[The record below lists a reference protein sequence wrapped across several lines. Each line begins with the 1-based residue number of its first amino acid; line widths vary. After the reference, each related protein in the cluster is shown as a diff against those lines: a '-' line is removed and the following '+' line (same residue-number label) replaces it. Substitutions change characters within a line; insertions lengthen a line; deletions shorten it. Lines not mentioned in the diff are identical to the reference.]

1 MNAIDVTQQEENKPK
16 TMKLKFIFTIIS
28 LTLLCSKI
36 AGQNTS
42 NLVTGKVSFVT
53 SKNVYVKFETTE
65 HIKIGDT
72 LKFLNQKKACLL
84 VQNKSSKSI
93 VCKPLFGCEVNKGD
107 AIYFNYH
114 IPTIIKNAQKE
125 VKNTSGIVKKSI
137 DKQVEKENPIIKNP
151 EKIRG
156 KLSASSYSTFSNT
169 GNDRHKM
176 MYRFS
181 MDAKNINNSKF
192 SFNTYLNYRQ
202 YIQPKDTS
210 SYQPKNTFNIYN
222 FALKYDVDP
231 TLSLVIGRKINTK
244 TSSLGAID
252 GLQVEKFF
260 GKNYVGA
267 IAGFRPDINDYN
279 FNSNLFEYGGYIGR
293 SINTPNLYSQTTL
306 GVLQQT
312 NNGEIDR
319 RYAYFQHSSTILKKL
334 NLFSSMEFDLYN
346 KVDSIAKNSIDLSNL
361 YISARYRFSRKF
373 NLMISYDSR
382 KRILYYETYKTD
394 IERLLDDNE
403 ARQGVRFRVNLK
415 PSKFLSTGF
424 SYSKRFQSST
434 QSKSDN
440 INGYASLSK
449 IPTIGGRLSFNY
461 NKNTSNYLESN
472 ILSIR
477 HSRELIRNK
486 LSADFYFRIVDYNYF
501 NNNTKFKQ
509 NYYGTNL
516 SLRVNKNLK
525 FNVFGELST
534 SSDPTNNYRINASIV
549 KRFNNKKRKK

>member
-1 MNAIDVTQQEENKPK
+1 M
-16 TMKLKFIFTIIS
+16 
-28 LTLLCSKI
+28 LLCTKMASQDKSKLI
-36 AGQNTS
+36 
-42 NLVTGKVSFVT
+42 TGTVSFIT
-53 SKNVYVKFETTE
+53 SKNVYVKFKSTE

-93 VCKPLFGCEVNKGD
+93 VCKSLFSCEVKKGD
-107 AIYFNYH
+107 AVFFNYQVS
-114 IPTIIKNAQKE
+114 TIVKNEQKE
-125 VKNTSGIVKKSI
+125 VKTTPQIVKK
-137 DKQVEKENPIIKNP
+137 IIKKQDKKESSVIKNL

-156 KLSASSYSTFSNT
+156 KFSASSYSTFSNA
-169 GNDRHKM
+169 GSDRHKM

-181 MDAKNINNSKF
+181 MDARNINNSKI
-192 SFNTYLNYRQ
+192 SFDTYLNYRQ

-210 SYQPKNTFNIYN
+210 SYQPKNTFNVYN

-252 GLQVEKFF
+252 GLQVEKFY
-260 GKNYVGA
+260 GKNYIGA
-267 IAGFRPDINDYN
+267 IAGFRPDINNYN

-293 SINTPNLYSQTTL
+293 ISNNPNAYSQTTL

-346 KVDSIAKNSIDLSNL
+346 KVDSIAQNSIDLSNL

-382 KRILYYETYKTD
+382 KRILYYETFKTD

-403 ARQGVRFRVNLK
+403 ARQGVRFRINLK
-415 PSKFLSTGF
+415 PSKLLSTGF

-440 INGYASLSK
+440 INGYASLTK
-449 IPTIGGRLSFNY
+449 IPTIGGRISFNY

-472 ILSIR
+472 ILSVR

-486 LSADFYFRIVDYNYF
+486 LSADFYFRMVDYNYF

-516 SLRVNKNLK
+516 SLRISKNLK
-525 FNVFGELST
+525 FNIFGELST
-534 SSDPTNNYRINASIV
+534 SSDPLNNYRINASIT
-549 KRFNNKKRKK
+549 KRFNNKNRKK

>member
-1 MNAIDVTQQEENKPK
+1 M
-16 TMKLKFIFTIIS
+16 
-28 LTLLCSKI
+28 
-36 AGQNTS
+36 AGQDKS
-42 NLVTGKVSFVT
+42 SLVTGTVSFIT
-53 SKNVYVKFETTE
+53 SKNVYVKFKTTE

-93 VCKPLFGCEVNKGD
+93 VCISLFDCDVKKGD
-107 AIYFNYH
+107 AVFLNYK
-114 IPTIIKNAQKE
+114 INEIEA
-125 VKNTSGIVKKSI
+125 VKKDVETTPVVIKKPIEKNIQKVASI
-137 DKQVEKENPIIKNP
+137 VENP
-151 EKIRG
+151 EQIRG
-156 KLSASSYSTFSNT
+156 KLSASSYNDFSNS

-181 MDAKNINNSKF
+181 MDAKNINNSKI
-192 SFNTYLNYRQ
+192 SFDTYLNYRQ
-202 YIQPKDTS
+202 YLQPKDTS
-210 SYQPKNTFNIYN
+210 SYQPKNTFSVYN
-222 FALKYDVDP
+222 FALKYDADP
-231 TLSLVIGRKINTK
+231 TLSFVIGRKINTK

-252 GLQVEKFF
+252 GLQAEKFF
-260 GKNYVGA
+260 GKNYIGI

-293 SINTPNLYSQTTL
+293 SSNNPNAYSQTTL

-319 RYAYFQHSSTILKKL
+319 RYAYFQHSSTLLKKL

-346 KVDSIAKNSIDLSNL
+346 KVDTIAKNSIDLSNL

-373 NLMISYDSR
+373 DLMVSYDSR
-382 KRILYYETYKTD
+382 KRILYYETFKTD

-403 ARQGVRFRVNLK
+403 ARQGVRFRLNLK
-415 PSKFLSTGF
+415 PLKFLTTGF

-440 INGYASLSK
+440 MNGYISLFK
-449 IPTIGGRLSFNY
+449 IPNFGGSVSLNY

-472 ILSIR
+472 VLSIR
-477 HSRELIRNK
+477 HSRELITNK
-486 LSADFYFRIVDYNYF
+486 LSADFYFRMVDYNYF
-501 NNNTKFKQ
+501 NNGTKFKQ

-516 SLRVNKNLK
+516 SLRMSKTLK
-525 FNVFGELST
+525 LNVFGELST

-549 KRFNNKKRKK
+549 KRFNNKIKK